1 MFYID
6 PIYFL
11 FVALPLLVVTG
22 LCQLWVKSAYAK
34 YSKIGNAQGVSGAE
48 AARAILHG
56 AGVEGVRVEEVN
68 GWLSDHYSPRE
79 RVLRL
84 SPQNYSGVSIAAV
97 GIAAHEAGHALQ
109 HALGYKPL
117 VLRNLAVPMASIGSG
132 LGYLVIV
139 LGFVIGGGGHGGLNI
154 VSLIGLCLIASV
166 AVYQLINLPVEFDAS
181 RRALEV
187 LPRSGILTPEETRGA
202 RAVLVAAAMT
212 YVAATLAAVV
222 EVLYWAWRL
231 GLIGGN
237 RRDSNSGYS

>member
-1 MFYID
+1 
-6 PIYFL
+6 
-11 FVALPLLVVTG
+11 
-22 LCQLWVKSAYAK
+22 
-34 YSKIGNAQGVSGAE
+34 VSGAE

-117 VLRNLAVPMASIGSG
+117 VLRNLAVPLASIGSG

-139 LGFVIGGGGHGGLNI
+139 IGFIIGGGGHGGLNI